1 MSAPDSS
8 PPDTTRVTADEAQ
21 ALRDAAYDCGACDR
35 QAVVTRLAETVL
47 DLHAEVASQRDDFTR
62 ANVALAE
69 ENVALRLER
78 DELRAIVATRYPR
91 GKLTESDE
99 GATQLAVGV
108 VKDTVVVCF
117 PKPVTWIGVDA
128 ATAED
133 LATKIR
139 VRAQEARANAATP
152 PPEGSTP

>member
-47 DLHAEVASQRDDFTR
+47 DLHAEVAS
-62 ANVALAE
+62 LA
-69 ENVALRLER
+69 AER
-78 DELRAIVATRYPR
+78 DQLRAIVATRYPR

-133 LATKIR
+133 IATKIR

>member
-47 DLHAEVASQRDDFTR
+47 DLHAEVAS
-62 ANVALAE
+62 LA
-69 ENVALRLER
+69 AER
-78 DELRAIVATRYPR
+78 DQLRAIVATRYPR

-133 LATKIR
+133 IATKILVHALL
-139 VRAQEARANAATP
+139 VRRSQKGAGA
-152 PPEGSTP
+152 

>member
-47 DLHAEVASQRDDFTR
+47 DLHAEVASLAAQRDQ
-62 ANVALAE
+62 
-69 ENVALRLER
+69 
-78 DELRAIVATRYPR
+78 LRAIVATRYPR

-133 LATKIR
+133 IATKIR

>member
-47 DLHAEVASQRDDFTR
+47 DLHAEVAS
-62 ANVALAE
+62 LA
-69 ENVALRLER
+69 AER
-78 DELRAIVATRYPR
+78 DQLRAIVATRYPR

-152 PPEGSTP
+152 PAEGSTP

>member
-47 DLHAEVASQRDDFTR
+47 DLHAEVAS
-62 ANVALAE
+62 LA
-69 ENVALRLER
+69 AER
-78 DELRAIVATRYPR
+78 DQLRAIVATRYPR

>member
-1 MSAPDSS
+1 M
-8 PPDTTRVTADEAQ
+8 TR
-21 ALRDAAYDCGACDR
+21 
-35 QAVVTRLAETVL
+35 
-47 DLHAEVASQRDDFTR
+47 
-62 ANVALAE
+62 LAE

-78 DELRAIVATRYPR
+78 DELRALVATRYPH

-99 GATQLAVGV
+99 GVLQLAVGV
-108 VKDTVVVCF
+108 LKDTVVVCF